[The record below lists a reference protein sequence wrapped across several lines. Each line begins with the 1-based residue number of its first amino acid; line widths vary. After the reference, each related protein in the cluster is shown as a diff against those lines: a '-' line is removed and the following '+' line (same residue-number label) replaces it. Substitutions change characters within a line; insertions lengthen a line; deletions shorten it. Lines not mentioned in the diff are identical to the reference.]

1 MPTTPPDAAH
11 AHLLRDPAA
20 ARWIAQRGSHLA
32 ALRYAD
38 AWAEA
43 DPRATVLAF
52 YECAYRAGAGQGEW
66 DIAGLACPG
75 GVTDPMLRSRAHG

>member
-1 MPTTPPDAAH
+1 M
-11 AHLLRDPAA
+11 
-20 ARWIAQRGSHLA
+20 
-32 ALRYAD
+32 LRYAD
-38 AWAEA
+38 ARAEA